1 LGHLFISWQEAHS
14 KGCSKLFKTSTHQ
27 GKGFYSCNSAEVHV
41 AVVAVANPFCCCCLL
56 LLLLLLQ
63 ADTVAALQAVIAEGE
78 ADHMPVHLR
87 AYRIAQLNEHFK

>member
-1 LGHLFISWQEAHS
+1 MLLLLLLS
-14 KGCSKLFKTSTHQ
+14 
-27 GKGFYSCNSAEVHV
+27 
-41 AVVAVANPFCCCCLL
+41 L

-87 AYRIAQLNEHFK
+87 AYRIAKLNDHFK